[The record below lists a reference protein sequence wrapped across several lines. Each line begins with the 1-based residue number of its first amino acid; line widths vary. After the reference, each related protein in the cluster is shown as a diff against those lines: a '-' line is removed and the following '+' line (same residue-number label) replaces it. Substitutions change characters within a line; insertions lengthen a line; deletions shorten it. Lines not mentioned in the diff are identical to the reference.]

1 MPNQKIAFTL
11 GAWFAIYVQFKK
23 IALFCND
30 KCMTTKKNL
39 SCPSSKFKLIRLFEG
54 LRSNIIEGIQNK
66 IREDT
71 C

>member
-11 GAWFAIYVQFKK
+11 GAWFVIYVQFKK

-30 KCMTTKKNL
+30 KCITTKNNL
-39 SCPSSKFKLIRLFEG
+39 SCPSLFVG
-54 LRSNIIEGIQNK
+54 LRSNAIVGIQYK
-66 IREDT
+66 IQEDT